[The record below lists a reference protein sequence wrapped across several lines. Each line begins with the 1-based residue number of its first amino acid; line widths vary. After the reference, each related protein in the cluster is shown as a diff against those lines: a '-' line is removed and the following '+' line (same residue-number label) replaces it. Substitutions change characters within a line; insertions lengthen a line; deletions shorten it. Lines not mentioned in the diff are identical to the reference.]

1 MFPSTIDPA
10 DRPRIIYS
18 GNVEAPSLERIGSG
32 GFSGRKRQCR
42 EDMMTSM
49 AVVVAAK
56 PEKRSSVSGIDRAFQ
71 VMDYLLKSG
80 HPATAY
86 DLAKG
91 IGAPTS
97 TVYDVIDVL
106 VGTNALTRTP
116 TGLARFGPR
125 HYHYGLPLGRP
136 LD

>member
-56 PEKRSSVSGIDRAFQ
+56 PETRSRVSGIARAFQ
-71 VMDYLLKSG
+71 VLDYLLKTG
-80 HPATAY
+80 TPATAY
-86 DLAKG
+86 DKATG
-91 IGAPTS
+91 IGAQHS
-97 TVYDVIDVL
+97 TATDMLNVL
-106 VGTNALTRTP
+106 AGQHALTRRQAGTAGE
-116 TGLARFGPR
+116 TRDGQRWR
-125 HYHYGLPLGRP
+125 R
-136 LD
+136 